1 MPSRTES
8 RARGGRQSQSQDDSE
23 ERGLVVFDP
32 KKKATDLVTALE
44 QRREQI
50 AGFLQVRSPEEAE
63 RFLSVAVDSIVRD
76 RNLLS
81 ADLLSLVASVRHAA
95 IMGLE
100 PTSVMGEGAIVVY
113 RDSDQGGKKIAQF
126 QPMVR
131 GLQKLARNSG
141 EVAAIGVDVVR
152 RWDHFAYRSGSDPV
166 IEHEPY
172 IEGLSPKPDEGGDGN
187 DVIGAYAYVR
197 LKTGELL
204 PMFMSTA
211 EIHKRRGVSKSYR
224 HSGEQSIWGKWP
236 EEMMKKTVL
245 RRLLVER
252 APLSFRAQ
260 TALALDAQIDAVDG
274 QPEAAEPKLTRSAAR
289 LLADFDDENG
299 SGADEDAGAAPDTA
313 PTGSGAP
320 APSDAATGDADVV
333 DGEARDDPG
342 PVCGAPGLKEG
353 STCVREPHDPRGTHR
368 DAEGSEWL

>member
-8 RARGGRQSQSQDDSE
+8 RARGGSQSQPESE
-23 ERGLVVFDP
+23 QRGLVVFDQ
-32 KKKATDLVTALE
+32 KAKAKDLVAALE
-44 QRREQI
+44 QRRDQI
-50 AGFLQVRSPEEAE
+50 ASFLQVRSPEEAD
-63 RFLSVAVDSIVRD
+63 RFLTVAVDAIVRD
-76 RNLLS
+76 RNLLQ
-81 ADLLSLVASVRHAA
+81 ADLLSLVNSIRHAA

-152 RWDHFAYRSGSDPV
+152 RWDHFVYRSGSDPV

-172 IEGLSPKPDEGGDGN
+172 IEGLSPVRDETAEGGGN

-197 LKTGELL
+197 LRTGELL

-211 EIHKRRGVSKSYR
+211 EIEKRRSVSKSWR
-224 HSGEQSIWGKWP
+224 NSGESSIWGKWR

-245 RRLLVER
+245 RRLLQER

-260 TALALDAQIDAVDG
+260 RALALDAEIDSVG
-274 QPEAAEPKLTRSAAR
+274 GNPEAAEPRVSRSAAR
-289 LLADFDDENG
+289 LLGELDEPAQDG
-299 SGADEDAGAAPDTA
+299 SGAAPEHEVGADTA
-313 PTGSGAP
+313 PDAGGRPEPSGA
-320 APSDAATGDADVV
+320 ATDDDVE
-333 DGEARDDPG
+333 DGAVRCGRPG
-342 PVCGAPGLKEG
+342 MKEG
-353 STCVREPHDPRGTHR
+353 SSCVREPHDVGPHR
-368 DAEGSEWL
+368 DADGDEWLS